1 MTHLAPLVCRPQPY
15 PDESLL
21 SYLLRLQV
29 ANGYEGL
36 VWLTEWLRDKTRPRA
51 DLFPTSTNQLVFLE
65 NLATVTTIP
74 VNVLYQLTLNRY
86 LNQLTLPG
94 GTVAIQRTESGEPFA
109 FCLQRHSLQRW
120 ARTEVATAFC
130 PQCLR
135 EAPYHRLPW
144 MVHAVFT
151 CPKHKCW
158 LLDHCAD
165 CGATLSVTA
174 ILKGHCATCS
184 AVLADMP
191 TVDLDATVL
200 AVQHHLITCLETGVL
215 PVDTLP
221 PLSMPALFRLL
232 EGLGSVIRPLG
243 WDWAG
248 CYQPAGVVCEAFP
261 PHRQRDLSTIQF
273 GSLYTSAWLAI
284 EDWPQGFFT
293 FIDRY
298 REQLGAASD
307 DPSIQRNLGKLY
319 MSWLENCW
327 RHPDFE
333 PVQLAFNE
341 YLLNHFPPSRQIM
354 SLARIKRYPEL
365 GEQMKLVG
373 VGHAANLLGV
383 VSQTIGRMV
392 RDGYVRAYYPQGY
405 TVGRDYFVYRED
417 LEPGWR
423 QRMAAVTTNQV
434 AREFCSTPGIVN
446 EWIAAGLITQTG
458 SRLVRGTAQPS
469 FIRRDVDDF
478 LDCLAQQVCVEPER
492 ADNAKT
498 LKQVCISNTQIGMT
512 ATRVLQRVLAGK
524 LKAYHPH
531 PRLQPFDQLWFD
543 ADDVDGLLE
552 QVKAENNW
560 IALREIPLFLH
571 VELKIVRHWVK
582 TGLLVPVTTV
592 SRSAYFDRTEVDA
605 FRQRILRVPDVMNL
619 LETNES
625 SLWLWTRAGYLPLL
639 RNPREQQGK
648 SYLFDRDV
656 IDHWHAQYVTPT
668 ETRRILGASRY
679 IAFRNRVV
687 AGNYPSP
694 VPQAMFPKF
703 YYRTVLE
710 QFQTELAQ

>member
-1 MTHLAPLVCRPQPY
+1 MTHLAPLVCRPRPY

-21 SYLLRLQV
+21 SYLLRVQT
-29 ANGYEGL
+29 ANRYEGL
-36 VWLTEWLRDKTRPRA
+36 IWLTAWLGDKIVPRTH
-51 DLFPTSTNQLVFLE
+51 FRSTATHQVPFLE
-65 NLATVTTIP
+65 NLAAVTTVP
-74 VNVLYQLTLNRY
+74 VLDLYRMTLNRY
-86 LNQLTLPG
+86 LFRLTLSDKPVHYQVISSG
-94 GTVAIQRTESGEPFA
+94 AQLAFCPQTHTLRRWTRTEE
-109 FCLQRHSLQRW
+109 
-120 ARTEVATAFC
+120 ATAFC

-144 MVHAVFT
+144 MLSVVFA

-158 LLDHCAD
+158 LLDSCAT
-165 CGATLSVTA
+165 CGANLSVA
-174 ILKGHCATCS
+174 AVLKGQCEACS
-184 AVLADMP
+184 AVLADLP

-200 AVQHHLITCLETGVL
+200 TVQQHLIACLETGL
-215 PVDTLP
+215 PPVETLP

-232 EGLGSVIRPLG
+232 EGLSSVIRPLG

-248 CYQPAGVVCEAFP
+248 CYQPDGVVQEAFP
-261 PHRQRDLSTIQF
+261 SDRQHDLSTTQL

-284 EDWPQGFFT
+284 QDWPQGFYI

-298 REQLGAASD
+298 REQLGVASG
-307 DPSIQRNLGKLY
+307 DPSIQRNFGTLY
-319 MSWLENCW
+319 TGWLEIRW

-341 YLLNHFPPSRQIM
+341 YLLNYFPPSRQIM
-354 SLARIKRYPEL
+354 SLVRIKRYPEL

-478 LDCLAQQVCVEPER
+478 LDRLAQQACVEPER
-492 ADNAKT
+492 AHNAKT

-512 ATRVLQRVLAGK
+512 ATHVLQRVLAGK

-531 PRLQPFDQLWFD
+531 SRLQPFDQLWFD
-543 ADDVDGLLE
+543 ADDVYGLLE

-582 TGLLVPVTTV
+582 AGLLVPAVTI
-592 SRSAYFDRTEVDA
+592 SRSVYFDRAVVDA
-605 FRQRILRVPDVMNL
+605 FRQRILRVPDVVNL
-619 LETNES
+619 LETTES
-625 SLWLWTRAGYLPLL
+625 SLWLWTRVFLT
-639 RNPREQQGK
+639 NGK
-648 SYLFDRDV
+648 
-656 IDHWHAQYVTPT
+656 
-668 ETRRILGASRY
+668 
-679 IAFRNRVV
+679 
-687 AGNYPSP
+687 
-694 VPQAMFPKF
+694 
-703 YYRTVLE
+703 
-710 QFQTELAQ
+710 